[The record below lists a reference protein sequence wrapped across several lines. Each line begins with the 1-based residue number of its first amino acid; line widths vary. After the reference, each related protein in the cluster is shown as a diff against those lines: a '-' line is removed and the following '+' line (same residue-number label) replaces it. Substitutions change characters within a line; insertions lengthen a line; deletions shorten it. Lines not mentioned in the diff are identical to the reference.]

1 MLLSGVENT
10 IIGGGGVTVTAV
22 LLLSLLLFLLF
33 YGSEGIKT
41 DLGLNLGFAI
51 YWLRDLGK

>member
-1 MLLSGVENT
+1 MENT
-10 IIGGGGVTVTAV
+10 IIGGGGVTVTVV
-22 LLLSLLLFLLF
+22 LLLPLLLFLLF